1 MESKVKEQIKSCL
14 ELFRRIKEEYP
25 EGEFDREMLHGD
37 LDQEY
42 RRIKEIRDKI
52 DRFPQEIKTFCKF
65 ISSVR
70 CAEQEI
76 LKFLSSIIASPE
88 IFSEIKQATFMEGRK
103 KTSEIAQRLG
113 LKDISLSHLLLMGRS
128 LGLLKENYAL
138 KQEYQE
144 IIRSYLARD

>member
-14 ELFRRIKEEYP
+14 ELFRKIKEEYP

-52 DRFPQEIKTFCKF
+52 DGFPQEIGTFCKF

-70 CAEQEI
+70 CPEQEI
-76 LKFLSSIIASPE
+76 LKFLSSITASPE

-103 KTSEIAQRLG
+103 KAAEIAQKLG
-113 LKDISLSHLLLMGRS
+113 LEDTTLSHLLLMGRS
-128 LGLLKENYAL
+128 LGLLKEDYAL
-138 KQEYQE
+138 KGEYQQVIE
-144 IIRSYLARD
+144 AYLTNY